1 MLCVMDLRAATIL
14 ALICIKKNRNR
25 DYWSNIMCL
34 INSPSLDSPH
44 FLFAS
49 LVLSTNIALNYFPKI
64 VLRVNP
70 KAEKIIVF
78 ECFKRFERLTCWH
91 LNRRLRVSETFPHIF
106 LFSSIH
112 FLSAYMQSV
121 WAIAATQ
128 TYD

>member
-14 ALICIKKNRNR
+14 ALICIKNDRNR
-25 DYWSNIMCL
+25 DYSFIVTCL

-70 KAEKIIVF
+70 KAE
-78 ECFKRFERLTCWH
+78 
-91 LNRRLRVSETFPHIF
+91 RRLSF
-106 LFSSIH
+106 LNVLKDLRH
-112 FLSAYMQSV
+112 LHAG
-121 WAIAATQ
+121 T
-128 TYD
+128 